1 MSYLLWTVAAM
12 ISYAFSFLFIKI
24 ATNDLPPF
32 TVMPIAIVTLAV
44 GSTVV
49 AALFGEWS
57 AASLTSRSVQFSL
70 AAGVCLAGAVVGYFR
85 ALSTGPVSVVVPVF
99 GLFLVVGA
107 ILGIVVLGEPVT
119 IRKALGIVLA
129 GVAVVLLAS

>member
-1 MSYLLWTVAAM
+1 MSYLLWTVVAM

-44 GSTVV
+44 GSTAV

-57 AASLTSRSVQFSL
+57 VVSVTSRSVLFSL

-119 IRKALGIVLA
+119 VRKAVGIVLA